1 MRYTKIS
8 NIELAEVSA
17 NTEGQFGHFLSLQV
31 LVQAGA
37 PINQKAD
44 GTFFH
49 PKYGE
54 GYPII
59 LNKIQHKHKKY
70 LMHNFTQGPADK
82 QTCKEHK
89 LWGDLKDRRL

>member
-1 MRYTKIS
+1 MQRSHT
-8 NIELAEVSA
+8 SA
-17 NTEGQFGHFLSLQV
+17 KPLTQRASLVIFSLQV

-54 GYPII
+54 GYPIV
-59 LNKIQHKHKKY
+59 LNQIQAQAISNAQLH
-70 LMHNFTQGPADK
+70 QGPADK
-82 QTCKEHK
+82 QACKEHK
-89 LWGDLKDRRL
+89 L

>member
-1 MRYTKIS
+1 MS
-8 NIELAEVSA
+8 NIELAKVSPTYKSEPFSFNIQRA
-17 NTEGQFGHFLSLQV
+17 NLGNIFSQV

-54 GYPII
+54 DGNHIN
-59 LNKIQHKHKKY
+59 LNQIQTY
-70 LMHNFTQGPADK
+70 VNTSNI
-82 QTCKEHK
+82 
-89 LWGDLKDRRL
+89 